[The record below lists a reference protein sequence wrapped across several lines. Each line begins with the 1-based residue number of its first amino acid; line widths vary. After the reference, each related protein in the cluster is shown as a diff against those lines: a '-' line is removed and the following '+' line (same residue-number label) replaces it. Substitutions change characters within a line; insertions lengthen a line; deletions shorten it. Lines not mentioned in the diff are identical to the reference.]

1 MGGISR
7 ARDESDL
14 INIYGGS
21 RARLGA
27 LHPVRLRGRLH
38 PARGVD
44 HVPQQDVPAHAVTDA
59 VTDAGLRG
67 ADARRVGGR
76 ALRGGRLASSFFQT
90 VEFRQN
96 VRRILD
102 FNFFLGL
109 RNSSF
114 RLLLVAVS
122 IRVLAL
128 RRGEGVVGG
137 WVGGGGEATHF
148 FERVPTTLATAEAAR
163 RQSAAVGRRT
173 RAGARPFPGKGQT
186 GARKASRAGKAVGRR
201 QRTAGGAG
209 EATDS
214 PTGPQWKP
222 ARITTP
228 PSEGSSSSIR
238 VFCKTR
244 GQERGVGVGGKVT
257 VLGGPYPPSLHRAES
272 EMLFDAR
279 TGRRKAAVSRGGRLR
294 PARFGPAATP
304 GGDGGLERRLGEVTR
319 RSDSDRGVWSEVG
332 VDGPSV

>member
-137 WVGGGGEATHF
+137 WGGGW
-148 FERVPTTLATAEAAR
+148 
-163 RQSAAVGRRT
+163 VGRWGGGDSLFR
-173 RAGARPFPGKGQT
+173 ARPHDAGHC
-186 GARKASRAGKAVGRR
+186 RSRA
-201 QRTAGGAG
+201 
-209 EATDS
+209 
-214 PTGPQWKP
+214 
-222 ARITTP
+222 
-228 PSEGSSSSIR
+228 
-238 VFCKTR
+238 
-244 GQERGVGVGGKVT
+244 
-257 VLGGPYPPSLHRAES
+257 
-272 EMLFDAR
+272 
-279 TGRRKAAVSRGGRLR
+279 
-294 PARFGPAATP
+294 
-304 GGDGGLERRLGEVTR
+304 
-319 RSDSDRGVWSEVG
+319 
-332 VDGPSV
+332 PSVGSRRA